1 MNVLF
6 IGNFYPEALLKS
18 LLSESKGR
26 IVFSNH
32 IFEKNVIK
40 GISGR
45 ENVNVTA
52 VSVPNVGSFPGK
64 NKKLFTR
71 GENYKEEG
79 VQIQTVGFLNLWPVF
94 VVCRRRALQR
104 LLVKILRRSAGERIH
119 IILSAP
125 EYYAQAA
132 LQNSIRLTG
141 ADVFTTVL
149 LPDIPSIMNDNLPYK
164 GLRRWMKH
172 KLTVRSMEM
181 LQTWDQYILLTPT
194 MTDFLPGGCR
204 TMIMEGIVSDNGGE
218 CGVGSF
224 TEAPSVIA
232 YTGVVDRRYGVGLL
246 VDAFILCG
254 NPDSELWIAGSGPM
268 ADELKRISGENP
280 QIKYF
285 GLVSP
290 MKAREIQS
298 RARVLVNPRTSEGR
312 YTRYSFPSKTMEYLL
327 SGRLCVANMLPGMPE
342 EYRPFLIVP
351 ETETVEGLASALR
364 RSLEMPVEE
373 AILFG
378 ERGRNY
384 VLHNKNADIQGGRI
398 LSFI

>member
-141 ADVFTTVL
+141 ADVCTTVL

-181 LQTWDQYILLTPT
+181 LHP
-194 MTDFLPGGCR
+194 
-204 TMIMEGIVSDNGGE
+204 E
-218 CGVGSF
+218 
-224 TEAPSVIA
+224 
-232 YTGVVDRRYGVGLL
+232 
-246 VDAFILCG
+246 DA
-254 NPDSELWIAGSGPM
+254 
-268 ADELKRISGENP
+268 
-280 QIKYF
+280 
-285 GLVSP
+285 
-290 MKAREIQS
+290 
-298 RARVLVNPRTSEGR
+298 GR
-312 YTRYSFPSKTMEYLL
+312 
-327 SGRLCVANMLPGMPE
+327 
-342 EYRPFLIVP
+342 
-351 ETETVEGLASALR
+351 
-364 RSLEMPVEE
+364 
-373 AILFG
+373 
-378 ERGRNY
+378 
-384 VLHNKNADIQGGRI
+384 
-398 LSFI
+398 